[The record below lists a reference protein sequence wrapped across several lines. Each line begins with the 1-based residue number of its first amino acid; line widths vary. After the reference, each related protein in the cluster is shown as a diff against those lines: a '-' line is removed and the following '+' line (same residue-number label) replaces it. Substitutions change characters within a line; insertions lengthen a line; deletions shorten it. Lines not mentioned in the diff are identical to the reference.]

1 MSGGGDN
8 ILMLKCDSYLIKNYS
23 IIQRC
28 AFTHSLYF
36 IAVLFISNILKQLHS
51 ANQHLVTFEN
61 AHQTS
66 ILAMTTTGD
75 QDVSNWSDKF

>member
-1 MSGGGDN
+1 MSDGGDN

-36 IAVLFISNILKQLHS
+36 FISNILKQFHS
-51 ANQHLVTFEN
+51 VNQHLVTFEN

-66 ILAMTTTGD
+66 ILVMTTTGD